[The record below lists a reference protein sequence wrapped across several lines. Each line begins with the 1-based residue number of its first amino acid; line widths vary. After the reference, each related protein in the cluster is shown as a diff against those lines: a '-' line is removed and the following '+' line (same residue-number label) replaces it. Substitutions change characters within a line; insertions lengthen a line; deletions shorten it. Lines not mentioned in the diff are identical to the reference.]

1 MILMCCLILAV
12 HSIFQPYKKKRV
24 NVVETLYLFA
34 LCVMATMQD
43 FNDQDTANVI
53 CFVLLIL
60 TTVHFVALIIYKAIG
75 FYRSRFKRHCPKRFV
90 KRRGYGSIAGTDFE
104 TSIGPEQIRRK
115 NIFDIIFSNS
125 DDSSDSFGKWVK
137 LKKKTKNSPFVGDD
151 LAVGDSIVWKTPN
164 LRQGRGTKIRTN
176 CLKKGEFW

>member
-43 FNDQDTANVI
+43 FNDQNTANVI

-60 TTVHFVALIIYKAIG
+60 TTVHFVAIIIYKAIG
-75 FYRSRFKRHCPKRFV
+75 FYRSRFKRPGPKRFA

-137 LKKKTKNSPFVGDD
+137 LKKKTRPLLETTLQSVTALFG
-151 LAVGDSIVWKTPN
+151 
-164 LRQGRGTKIRTN
+164 
-176 CLKKGEFW
+176 

>member
-53 CFVLLIL
+53 CLVLLIL
-60 TTVHFVALIIYKAIG
+60 TTVHFVAVIIYKAIG
-75 FYRSRFKRHCPKRFV
+75 FYRSRSKRHCPKRFA

-137 LKKKTKNSPFVGDD
+137 LNKKNQRIVGDD
-151 LAVGDSIVWKTPN
+151 LAVGDSTVWKTPN
-164 LRQGRGTKIRTN
+164 LRQARVTKIRTKR
-176 CLKKGEFW
+176 LKKGEFW

>member
-137 LKKKTKNSPFVGDD
+137 LKKKKTSPLLETTLQSVTALFG
-151 LAVGDSIVWKTPN
+151 
-164 LRQGRGTKIRTN
+164 
-176 CLKKGEFW
+176 